1 MGYIFRGG
9 FGQAVARRGAAL
21 TCLTASSP
29 RPAYAHRLPLSIS
42 IACGEEGYEVGRSAA
57 VIASFGARHI
67 SSEGDMLAVQ
77 DDCGFGRTHLCFLGF
92 VA

>member
-1 MGYIFRGG
+1 MGYIFRAG

-21 TCLTASSP
+21 TYPTASSP
-29 RPAYAHRLPLSIS
+29 RPACDHRSPLSIS
-42 IACGEEGYEVGRSAA
+42 IVCGEEGYEVGRSAA